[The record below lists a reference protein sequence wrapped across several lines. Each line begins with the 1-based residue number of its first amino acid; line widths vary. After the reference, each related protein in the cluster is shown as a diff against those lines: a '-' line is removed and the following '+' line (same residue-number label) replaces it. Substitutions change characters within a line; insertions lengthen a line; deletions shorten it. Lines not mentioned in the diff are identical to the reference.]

1 MTMIFPGTHARACAA
16 PVASHRGAGC
26 WHAVAVLL
34 GSFFM
39 LTAHAAKGNDPY
51 LQAINSEGNR
61 LESLGKAQE
70 EREQL
75 ERLQSTKKKGAVTAP
90 ATNAAAAPV
99 NIQGFETALR
109 DSFPGSFALY
119 SLMDNAEKDL
129 VYAEYQR
136 KKSEGLARFTPVVV
150 KIIAITNAKRASV
163 NAK

>member
-1 MTMIFPGTHARACAA
+1 MTTSFPATLARVRAA
-16 PVASHRGAGC
+16 PAMHRGARC

-70 EREQL
+70 EHAQL
-75 ERLQSTKKKGAVTAP
+75 ERLQSTKKNGAVTAP
-90 ATNAAAAPV
+90 ATKAMAAPT
-99 NIQGFETALR
+99 NLQGFETALR

-119 SLMDNAEKDL
+119 SLMDTAEKDL
-129 VYAEYQR
+129 VYAEYQK
-136 KKSEGLARFTPVVV
+136 KKSDGLARFIPVVM
-150 KIIAITNAKRASV
+150 KIIAITNSKRVSV
-163 NAK
+163 NTK

>member
-1 MTMIFPGTHARACAA
+1 MTTSFPGTLVRVRAA
-16 PVASHRGAGC
+16 PPMHRDTRC

-70 EREQL
+70 EHEQL
-75 ERLQSTKKKGAVTAP
+75 ERLQSTKKNGAVTAP
-90 ATNAAAAPV
+90 ATKAIAAPT
-99 NIQGFETALR
+99 NLQGFEAALH

-119 SLMDNAEKDL
+119 SLMDTDEKAQ
-129 VYAEYQR
+129 VYAEYQK
-136 KKSEGLARFTPVVV
+136 KKSDGLARFIPVVM
-150 KIIAITNAKRASV
+150 KIIAITNSKRVSV
-163 NAK
+163 NTK

>member
-1 MTMIFPGTHARACAA
+1 MTTIFPGTHAQVRAA
-16 PVASHRGAGC
+16 PAAMHRGAGC

-51 LQAINSEGNR
+51 LQAINTEGDR

-70 EREQL
+70 EHAQL
-75 ERLQSTKKKGAVTAP
+75 ERLQSTKKKVAATAP
-90 ATNAAAAPV
+90 ATNATAAPT
-99 NIQGFETALR
+99 NLQGFETALR

-119 SLMDNAEKDL
+119 SLMDATEKGQ
-129 VYAEYQR
+129 VYAEYQK
-136 KKSEGLARFTPVVV
+136 KKSDGLARFTPVVV
-150 KIIAITNAKRASV
+150 KIIAITNSKRASV

>member
-1 MTMIFPGTHARACAA
+1 MTTSFPGTLVRVRAA
-16 PVASHRGAGC
+16 PPMHRDTRC

-70 EREQL
+70 EHEQL
-75 ERLQSTKKKGAVTAP
+75 ERLQSTKKNGAVTAP
-90 ATNAAAAPV
+90 VTKAMVAPTNLK
-99 NIQGFETALR
+99 GFETALS

-119 SLMDNAEKDL
+119 SLMDTDEKAQ
-129 VYAEYQR
+129 VYAEYQK
-136 KKSEGLARFTPVVV
+136 KKSDGLARFIPVVM
-150 KIIAITNAKRASV
+150 KIIAITNSKRVSV
-163 NAK
+163 NTK